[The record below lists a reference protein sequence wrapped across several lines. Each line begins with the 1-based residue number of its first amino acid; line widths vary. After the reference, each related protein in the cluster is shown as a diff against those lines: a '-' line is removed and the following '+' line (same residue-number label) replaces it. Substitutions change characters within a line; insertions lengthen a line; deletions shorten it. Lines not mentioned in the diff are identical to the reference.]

1 MKSKIFLTA
10 TWGHRRGEVSSAQ
23 RLSPSSW
30 KSWIKLMLFASVP
43 AAMFSFCV
51 TAAAQCTPSN
61 PPRPCNDVVGIPVD
75 EGGNPVQGPNETG
88 QFTGRDGACYA
99 YKHRG
104 FRGDRYTLGRK
115 KIATY
120 VGDKFNDKISSFR
133 VSPGCKIVAWEHRD
147 RKGAVVTFNSD
158 AEYVGDDWNDRISSF
173 ACRCPQ

>member
-10 TWGHRRGEVSSAQ
+10 TWVNAVAEVSSAQ
-23 RLSPSSW
+23 RLSRSSW

-43 AAMFSFCV
+43 AVMFSFCIP
-51 TAAAQCTPSN
+51 AAAQCTPST
-61 PPRPCNDVVGIPVD
+61 PSRLCNDVVGIPVD

-99 YKHRG
+99 YEHRG

-115 KIATY
+115 KITTY

-173 ACRCPQ
+173 ACRCPR